1 MALVAGTRLGHYEVM
16 APLGAGGMGEVYR
29 ARDTRLDR
37 TVAIKLLPPRVAH
50 DPERRARFER
60 EAKTISFLNHPHI
73 CTLFDVGE
81 EEGSH
86 FLVME
91 LLEGESLADR
101 LQRGPLPLDQVVK
114 YGAQVADALDCAH
127 KQGIVH
133 RDLKPGNVM
142 LTRSGAKLLDFGLA
156 RSTAEASLLPGPED
170 QATEAKPLTAAGTVL
185 GTYQYI
191 APEQLA
197 GAEAGPRT
205 DIFALGTV
213 LYEMATGRRAFE
225 GKSKTSLIAA
235 ILSAQPAP
243 ISSLQAEVP
252 PALDHV
258 VRKCLEKEPDDRWQS
273 AHDVASE
280 LRWIAD
286 LEASRSGVS
295 PGVPPHRQRP
305 GWLITLSAGLA
316 LAALAFWLGRRTLRE
331 DAAKGTPPA
340 VTRTVIELPTEAPLA
355 VGAAAVGFDSTLVAL
370 SPDGRWLVYVGRA
383 DGVTRLYRR
392 AVDRFDGPQP
402 IAGTEGAIHAFFSPD
417 SRHLG
422 FLTDDRVKRVSIEG
436 DDLRV
441 LCSALS
447 PVQGSWTRDG
457 SIFFAEQEG
466 LTLKRI
472 PAGGG
477 EVETIR
483 AKDTLGRLVYF
494 GEVLPDGKAVLA
506 TDKGAGVSGDYGTLF
521 VVDVASGRSKVL
533 LESGYDPRYIPPGQL
548 VFARGGGL
556 MAVGFDAARREVTG
570 PATPV
575 MRGVAMDSLFVH
587 AQVAFSES
595 GLAAY
600 VPGSDR
606 AIGRL
611 ARVDRRGRVDL
622 LPAPPAAYGQIDLS
636 PDGTKLAVHVADVS
650 DYVWI
655 WDLERKEGRRL
666 TESAPAGWPIW
677 GPAGDSVLTTTWRP
691 GTPGGSLESRRLD
704 GRETPRMLWK
714 SGLGYGPGA
723 GSWVGTTLTLGE
735 WAAEGAR
742 SGVLSTSGTP
752 SVAWDDT
759 LCYFGAISRDGRWLA
774 CYRGGQVYLRSL
786 SDRAFVR
793 QVSTDGG
800 HEPRWCRACDALFFR
815 KANRWLATSV
825 SLDPEP
831 RWGPPRVV
839 FETDFLD
846 TDGYSYD
853 VSPDGQYLYVVKSAA
868 PDERRKIHFV
878 TGWSEELERL
888 VTVAR

>member
-1 MALVAGTRLGHYEVM
+1 
-16 APLGAGGMGEVYR
+16 
-29 ARDTRLDR
+29 
-37 TVAIKLLPPRVAH
+37 
-50 DPERRARFER
+50 
-60 EAKTISFLNHPHI
+60 
-73 CTLFDVGE
+73 VG
-81 EEGSH
+81 
-86 FLVME
+86 
-91 LLEGESLADR
+91 
-101 LQRGPLPLDQVVK
+101 VV
-114 YGAQVADALDCAH
+114 
-127 KQGIVH
+127 
-133 RDLKPGNVM
+133 
-142 LTRSGAKLLDFGLA
+142 
-156 RSTAEASLLPGPED
+156 
-170 QATEAKPLTAAGTVL
+170 
-185 GTYQYI
+185 
-191 APEQLA
+191 
-197 GAEAGPRT
+197 
-205 DIFALGTV
+205 
-213 LYEMATGRRAFE
+213 
-225 GKSKTSLIAA
+225 
-235 ILSAQPAP
+235 
-243 ISSLQAEVP
+243 VP
-252 PALDHV
+252 PALEHV
-258 VRKCLEKEPDDRWQS
+258 VRKCLEKEPEDRWQS
-273 AHDVASE
+273 AKDVASE
-280 LRWIAD
+280 LRWIGD
-286 LEASRSGVS
+286 LEASGAAASRGAR
-295 PGVPPHRQRP
+295 PHKRWSRWP
-305 GWLITLSAGLA
+305 IALSATLVV
-316 LAALAFWLGRRTLRE
+316 AALAFWLGRRTVRE
-331 DAAKGTPPA
+331 DATANAPA
-340 VTRTVIELPTEAPLA
+340 PVTRTVIELPTEAPLA

-370 SPDGRWLVYVGRA
+370 SPDGRWLAYVGRA
-383 DGVTRLYRR
+383 EGVTRLYRR
-392 AVDRFDGPQP
+392 AMDGFDGPQP

-466 LTLKRI
+466 LALKRI
-472 PAGGG
+472 PAAGGD
-477 EVETIR
+477 VESIR
-483 AKDTLGRLVYF
+483 PKDTVGRLVYF

-533 LESGYDPRYIPPGQL
+533 LQSGYDPRYVPPGHV
-548 VFARGGGL
+548 VFARGGSL
-556 MAVGFDAARREVTG
+556 MAVAFDATRREIHG

-575 MRGVAMDSLFVH
+575 LRGVAMDSLFVH

-595 GLAAY
+595 GLTAY

-611 ARVDRRGRVDL
+611 ARVDRRGKVDL
-622 LPAPPAAYGQIDLS
+622 LPAPPAPYGQIDLS
-636 PDGTKLAVHVADVS
+636 PNGTKLAVHVADVS

-691 GTPGGSLESRRLD
+691 GTPGGSLESRRFG
-704 GRETPRMLWK
+704 GREPPRLLWK
-714 SGLGYGPGA
+714 SEVGYGPGA
-723 GSWVGTTLTLGE
+723 GSWLGTTLTFGE

-752 SVAWDDT
+752 SVAWDET

-825 SLDPEP
+825 SFDPEP
-831 RWGPPRVV
+831 RWDPPRVV

-868 PDERRKIHFV
+868 PDERRKLHVV
-878 TGWSEELERL
+878 TGWTEELKRL
-888 VTVAR
+888 VPAPR